1 MPHVVTDPVVWSI
14 FIAKTTAGAC
24 GIVGISAF
32 FDKSMRPWTRLA
44 LGLALLL
51 GIGLYGSLLFVTAPR
66 LLAAKP
72 GSHPWVGAV
81 WLRTILFVSGLTA
94 GVAALVVGNHHARRH
109 EIEMRLDSLERIL
122 GGLILIELGILTGLA
137 LSMRGVAGIAFQRW
151 PGMLIPL
158 FVVPVGL
165 VLPLVHRKPG
175 GERGLYDAALFV
187 LLGEFVLS
195 LAIVGIPRSIGLR

>member
-1 MPHVVTDPVVWSI
+1 MQQVVTDPVVWSI

-24 GIVGISAF
+24 GIVGISAL
-32 FDKSMRPWTRLA
+32 FDKTMRPSTRLT
-44 LGLALLL
+44 LCLALLL

-66 LLAAKP
+66 LLVTKS

-81 WLRTILFVSGLTA
+81 WLRAILFVSGLTA

-109 EIEMRLDSLERIL
+109 EIDPRLDRLERVL
-122 GGLILIELGILTGLA
+122 GGLIIVELGILIGLA
-137 LSMRGVAGIAFQRW
+137 LSMRGNAGIAFQRW
-151 PGMLIPL
+151 PGLLIPL

-175 GERGLYDAALFV
+175 GERGLFDAALFV

-195 LAIVGIPRSIGLR
+195 LAIVGIPRSIGLQ

>member
-1 MPHVVTDPVVWSI
+1 MQPIVTDPVVWSI

-24 GIVGISAF
+24 GIMGMNAI
-32 FDKSMRPWTRLA
+32 FDKSMQPATRRVLC
-44 LGLALLL
+44 LALLL

-66 LLAAKP
+66 LLITKS

-81 WLRTILFVSGLTA
+81 WLRAILFVSGLTA
-94 GVAALVVGNHHARRH
+94 GVAMLVVGNHSVRRY
-109 EIEMRLDSLERIL
+109 EINTSLDRLELVL
-122 GGLILIELGILTGLA
+122 GWLIIVELGILTGLA
-137 LSMRGVAGIAFQRW
+137 LSMRGSTGIAFQRW

-175 GERGLYDAALFV
+175 AERGLFDASLFV
-187 LLGEFVLS
+187 LLGEYVLS
-195 LAIVGIPRSIGLR
+195 VAIVGIPRSIGLQ